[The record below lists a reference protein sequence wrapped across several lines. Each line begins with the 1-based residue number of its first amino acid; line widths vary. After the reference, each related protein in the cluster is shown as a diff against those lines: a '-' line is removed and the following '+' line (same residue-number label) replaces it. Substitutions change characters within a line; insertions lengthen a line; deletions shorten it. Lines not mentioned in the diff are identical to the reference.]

1 MKQIILDGN
10 ILADAAKVHDY
21 LMKMLDFPE
30 YYGKNLDALHD
41 CLTDL
46 ENIEITITPPTKDG
60 AIFQKILRVF
70 KAADRENESLK
81 INIKSG
87 QEAGECH

>member
-10 ILADAAKVHDY
+10 ILADATQVHDY
-21 LMKMLDFPE
+21 LKEMLEFPE

-46 ENIEITITPPTKDG
+46 ENVEIAITPPEEDG
-60 AIFQKILRVF
+60 AIFQRILRVF
-70 KAADRENESLK
+70 KAADRENETLYL
-81 INIKSG
+81 NIL
-87 QEAGECH
+87 

>member
-1 MKQIILDGN
+1 MKQITLDGN

-21 LMKMLDFPE
+21 LKEMLGFPE

-46 ENIEITITPPTKDG
+46 SDAELTITSPLEDG
-60 AIFQKILRVF
+60 AIYQKVLRIL
-70 KAADRENESLK
+70 KAADRENDS
-81 INIKSG
+81 IKVTIL
-87 QEAGECH
+87 

>member
-10 ILADAAKVHDY
+10 VLADAAKVHDY
-21 LMKMLDFPE
+21 LMEMLSFPE

-46 ENIEITITPPTKDG
+46 EDVEIMITAPEEDG
-60 AIFQKILRVF
+60 AIFQRILRVF
-70 KAADRENESLK
+70 KSAENENAS
-81 INIKSG
+81 IKLILS
-87 QEAGECH
+87 

>member
-21 LMKMLDFPE
+21 LMEMLDFPE

-46 ENIEITITPPTKDG
+46 EDVEITITAPEEDG
-60 AIFQKILRVF
+60 AIFQRILRVF
-70 KAADRENESLK
+70 KSAENENAS
-81 INIKSG
+81 IKLILS
-87 QEAGECH
+87 

>member
-10 ILADAAKVHDY
+10 ILADAAQAHDY
-21 LMKMLDFPE
+21 LKEMLEFPE

-46 ENIEITITPPTKDG
+46 EDVEITITSPDEDG
-60 AIFQKILRVF
+60 AIFQRMLRVF
-70 KAADRENESLK
+70 KAADRENETLYL
-81 INIKSG
+81 NIL
-87 QEAGECH
+87 

>member
-10 ILADAAKVHDY
+10 VLADAAKVHDY
-21 LMKMLDFPE
+21 LMEMLSFPE

-46 ENIEITITPPTKDG
+46 VDVEIMITAPEEDG
-60 AIFQKILRVF
+60 ANFQRIVRVF
-70 KAADRENESLK
+70 KAAENENDS
-81 INIKSG
+81 IKLILS
-87 QEAGECH
+87 